1 MENNDIVKCYEKE
14 IELFLGT
21 MGIFKGNRAYN
32 TNFDKIK
39 SNRDFIINK
48 MIKIKAGNIDRVALE
63 KAVDNLLPFLCEK
76 E

>member
-1 MENNDIVKCYEKE
+1 
-14 IELFLGT
+14 

-32 TNFDKIK
+32 TNFDKSK

-48 MIKIKAGNIDRVALE
+48 MIKIKAGNIDRIALE